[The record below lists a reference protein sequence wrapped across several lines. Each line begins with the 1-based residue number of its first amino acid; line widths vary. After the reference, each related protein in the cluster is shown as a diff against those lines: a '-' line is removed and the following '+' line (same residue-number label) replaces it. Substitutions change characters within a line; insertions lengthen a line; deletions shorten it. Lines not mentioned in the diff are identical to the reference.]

1 MLGEALI
8 LGSAGIFSPI
18 VGQGI
23 YNRRK
28 EANERLQGLEADL
41 QELDEYSSFKLSTG
55 RKFLDGESS
64 SLFSSKTLEA
74 DIDVDVD
81 FNQDNYDSE
90 EDVLEAESDL
100 IDLGQ
105 STLSN
110 MVNEYEPFNSNIDRY
125 NISFHGKGRSLDYSV
140 ADTDFS
146 EGLNGEDRELSSAG
160 DVYQETLDEENIDD
174 YWNLT

>member
-1 MLGEALI
+1 VLGEALI

-28 EANERLQGLEADL
+28 EASERLQGLEADL
-41 QELDEYSSFKLSTG
+41 QELDEESSFRLDTG

-74 DIDVDVD
+74 DIDMDVD
-81 FNQDNYDSE
+81 FSQYDSA
-90 EDVLEAESDL
+90 EDVLEDESDL
-100 IDLGQ
+100 VDIGQ
-105 STLSN
+105 STLSS
-110 MVNEYEPFNSNIDRY
+110 MVDEYTPFDSKIDRY
-125 NISFHGKGRSLDYSV
+125 NITFHGDGGSLNYSV

-146 EGLNGEDRELSSAG
+146 EGFNGEDRELSSAG
-160 DVYQETLDEENIDD
+160 DVYQETLDEENIED
-174 YWNLT
+174 YWSLA

>member
-28 EANERLQGLEADL
+28 DASERLQGLEADL
-41 QELDEYSSFKLSTG
+41 QELDEDSSFYLSTG
-55 RKFLDGESS
+55 REFLDGDRVA
-64 SLFSSKTLEA
+64 FSSKTLDA
-74 DIDVDVD
+74 RVDVDVD
-81 FNQDNYDSE
+81 FIEYDSVGDVLDE
-90 EDVLEAESDL
+90 EDTIGNLTQN
-100 IDLGQ
+100 I
-105 STLSN
+105 LSN
-110 MVNEYEPFNSNIDRY
+110 MKNEYEPFNSKIDRY
-125 NISFHGKGRSLDYSV
+125 NISFHGKERSLDYSV

-146 EGLNGEDRELSSAG
+146 EGLDGEDRELSSAG

>member
-23 YNRRK
+23 YNRRND
-28 EANERLQGLEADL
+28 ASERLQGLEADL
-41 QELDEYSSFKLSTG
+41 QELDEDSSFYLSTG
-55 RKFLDGESS
+55 REFLDGDRVA
-64 SLFSSKTLEA
+64 FSSKTLDA
-74 DIDVDVD
+74 RVDVD
-81 FNQDNYDSE
+81 LDFMEYDSV
-90 EDVLEAESDL
+90 EDVLDEEDNIGSLTQD
-100 IDLGQ
+100 I
-105 STLSN
+105 LSN
-110 MVNEYEPFNSNIDRY
+110 MKNEYEPFNSKIDRY
-125 NISFHGKGRSLDYSV
+125 NISFHGKERSLDYSV

>member
-28 EANERLQGLEADL
+28 DASERLQDLEADL
-41 QELDEYSSFKLSTG
+41 QELDEDSSFYLSTG
-55 RKFLDGESS
+55 REFLDGDRVA
-64 SLFSSKTLEA
+64 FSSKTLDA
-74 DIDVDVD
+74 RVDVDVD
-81 FNQDNYDSE
+81 FMEYDSV
-90 EDVLEAESDL
+90 EDVLDEEDNIGSLTQD
-100 IDLGQ
+100 I
-105 STLSN
+105 LSN
-110 MVNEYEPFNSNIDRY
+110 MKNEYEPFNSKIDRY
-125 NISFHGKGRSLDYSV
+125 NISFHGKERSLDYSV